1 MIDAINEALARRLP
15 RAGRVTVAGAGHMVP
30 ITHPAQV
37 AEHIAGLFE
46 MAQE

>member
-15 RAGRVTVAGAGHMVP
+15 RAERVTVAGAGHMVP
-30 ITHPAQV
+30 ITHPTQV
-37 AEHIAGLFE
+37 AKHMAELFE